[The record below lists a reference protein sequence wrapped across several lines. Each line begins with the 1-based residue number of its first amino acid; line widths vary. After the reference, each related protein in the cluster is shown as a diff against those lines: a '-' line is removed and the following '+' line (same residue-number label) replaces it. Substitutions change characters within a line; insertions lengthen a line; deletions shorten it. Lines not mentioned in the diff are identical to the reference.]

1 MYKSDDLPKSKT
13 MGKANKPG
21 RQEYHGKYELIASN
35 EQDVLDVTTFA
46 GKALVEHL
54 NENDERD
61 NIELATLYWRQTY
74 NLQTGQLSVS

>member
-13 MGKANKPG
+13 MGKVNKPG
-21 RQEYHGKYELIASN
+21 RQKYHGKYELIASN
-35 EQDVLDVTTFA
+35 DQDILDVTTFA

-61 NIELATLYWRQTY
+61 NIELAVLYWRQTY